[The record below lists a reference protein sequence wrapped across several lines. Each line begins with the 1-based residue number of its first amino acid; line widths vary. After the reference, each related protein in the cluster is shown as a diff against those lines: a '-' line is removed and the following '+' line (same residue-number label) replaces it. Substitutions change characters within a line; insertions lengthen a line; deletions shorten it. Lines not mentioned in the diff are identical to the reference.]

1 MYLFLLSRLKLMFA
15 LCAALSL
22 CLISLASIKGAAYAA
37 GTASSPSQNT
47 NWSQFEF
54 NVQHA
59 GYNPYE
65 TILNPS
71 NVSGLKLN
79 WQYTNR
85 GNVYS
90 SAAVVNGVIYFGSIN
105 DKFYALNAATGAFKW
120 RYATSGAINSSPAV
134 INGMVYFGS
143 GNGTL
148 YALNASNGKFKWSYT
163 TGGAIDSSP
172 AVVNGIV
179 YFGSA
184 DDKLYALNANTGTLE
199 WSYTTGGIINS
210 SPAVNAGIVYIGSN
224 DASLYALDA
233 TSGTLIWS
241 YSIKNGYNIINSSP
255 AVANGD
261 VYIGSYDIQG
271 VDTNLYALNATTGT
285 LQWTY
290 SVNGCGIDS
299 APTVAGGVVYVG
311 SDGSG
316 GYEDGCFAGANL
328 FALNAMTGTPV
339 WDTYIG
345 GPDSSNNS
353 SPIIADGVLYVGSND
368 FDHTNS
374 GGYAMWYAL
383 DLSSGDVLWH
393 RLDNAPHH
401 GPTTYPNPAPV
412 VVNGVLYISSGAYNG
427 WMHSFHLAS

>member
-1 MYLFLLSRLKLMFA
+1 MSLFLPSRLKRMLS
-15 LCAALSL
+15 LCAVLSL
-22 CLISLASIKGAAYAA
+22 CLILLASIKGAAYAA
-37 GTASSPSQNT
+37 GTASSPSQTT

-54 NVQHA
+54 NAQHT
-59 GYNPYE
+59 GYNPNE

-105 DKFYALNAATGAFKW
+105 DTFYALNAATGTFKW

-143 GNGTL
+143 ENGEF
-148 YALNASNGKFKWSYT
+148 YALNASNGKVKWSYST
-163 TGGAIDSSP
+163 LGAIDSSP
-172 AVVNGIV
+172 AVVKGMV

-184 DDKLYALNANTGTLE
+184 NDKLYALNASTGALV

-233 TSGTLIWS
+233 TSGTLLWS

-271 VDTNLYALNATTGT
+271 VDTNVYALNATTGT

-290 SVNGCGIDS
+290 SVSGCGIDS
-299 APTVAGGVVYVG
+299 APTAAGGVVYVG

-316 GYEDGCFAGANL
+316 GYEDGCFAVDNL
-328 FALNAMTGTPV
+328 FALNATTGALV

-353 SPIIADGVLYVGSND
+353 SPIIANGVLYVGSND
-368 FDHTNS
+368 FDHTNT
-374 GGYAMWYAL
+374 GGYAMWYAI
-383 DLSSGDVLWH
+383 DLSSGNVLWS

-401 GPTTYPNPAPV
+401 GPTTHPNPAPV

-427 WMHSFHLAS
+427 WMHSFHLVS